1 MATFI
6 DAESEQDQLL
16 ELARFVNKLKTK
28 GKDASE
34 TFTEESTKLVQS
46 GQIIE
51 LLLKLVDESSLLF
64 SDASD
69 KEVDGFFFV
78 IASNGK
84 KLGGDSLG
92 RLVTRIIERVTSN
105 PEDKAQLR
113 IRVLNNLYNVVGSNG
128 QIRYQIYQDLVKFA
142 IASRNS
148 ELILNQLKESNLDA
162 KMAEWSLNPKQKRE
176 LLKQIRDLFAN
187 SKSTR
192 SFKWN
197 IKYLTSLE
205 MDGSDEE
212 KRASLDEAVKIIVE
226 AIRSTEFIPFDS
238 ILRTPIVSKLDSESA
253 STQQRSA
260 FQLLRI
266 FANENHDSY
275 QKFIRSSSFDVSS
288 IGLNSEDTLRKI
300 RLLSLATL
308 GNSALN
314 STGTTGSEIPYSL
327 IAKTLEVDESEVES
341 WVISAISEELL
352 VAKMDQLRR
361 VVIVSRAL
369 QRVFSDSQWKQIG
382 DSIQTWRKNVK
393 VMLNTLQE
401 TKKLNLSQQHA
412 AFTKAIQ
419 QNS

>member
-128 QIRYQIYQDLVKFA
+128 QIRYQIYQELVKFA

-162 KMAEWSLNPKQKRE
+162 KMAEWNLNSKQKQE

-288 IGLNSEDTLRKI
+288 IGLNSEDTSRKI

-401 TKKLNLSQQHA
+401 TKKLNINQQHA